1 MAEPLGLEEVRRALA
16 EDRASEDVTTRLL
29 GAAAQA
35 PASADFVAEG
45 RFVVAGLPV
54 VARVYEALDRDAR
67 VATLGAEGEWTAAG
81 AVLIRVQ
88 AAAGTLLAGER
99 VALNFLQRL
108 SGVAT
113 LTRRAVDAVA
123 GTGAHITH
131 TRKTTPGLRALERYA
146 VRAGGGVENRGSL
159 ADAVLWKDNHWA
171 LLGADGLAA
180 ALARAAPGTPL
191 VVEVE
196 TDAQLDEALAAG
208 VRHILVDNQT
218 PEGVAAWVRRAGP
231 GVTVQASGGIRTE
244 TARAYAAAGA
254 HLIAIGELTHSAP
267 AAPIRCDILA
277 RGASSSLD
285 RISESLRIG
294 RGGRAP

>member
-1 MAEPLGLEEVRRALA
+1 VWRI
-16 EDRASEDVTTRLL
+16 
-29 GAAAQA
+29 AARS
-35 PASADFVAEG
+35 P
-45 RFVVAGLPV
+45 
-54 VARVYEALDRDAR
+54 
-67 VATLGAEGEWTAAG
+67 T
-81 AVLIRVQ
+81 
-88 AAAGTLLAGER
+88 
-99 VALNFLQRL
+99 
-108 SGVAT
+108 
-113 LTRRAVDAVA
+113 
-123 GTGAHITH
+123 
-131 TRKTTPGLRALERYA
+131 
-146 VRAGGGVENRGSL
+146 
-159 ADAVLWKDNHWA
+159 AVLWKDNHWA
-171 LLGADGLAA
+171 LLGAEGLAA

-231 GVTVQASGGIRTE
+231 GVTVQASGGIHAE

-277 RGASSSLD
+277 PGASSSLD

-294 RGGRAP
+294 RDGRAP

>member
-16 EDRASEDVTTRLL
+16 EDRATEDVTTRLL
-29 GAAAQA
+29 GAAARE

-54 VARVYEALDRDAR
+54 VERVYQELDREARVE
-67 VATLGAEGEWTAAG
+67 TLGGEGKWTSVG
-81 AVLIRVQ
+81 SVLLRVR

-108 SGVAT
+108 SGVTT

-123 GTGAHITH
+123 GTSARITH

-146 VRAGGGVENRGSL
+146 VTVGGGVENRGSL
-159 ADAVLWKDNHWA
+159 ADAVLFKDNHWA
-171 LLGADGLAA
+171 LLGDGGLTA
-180 ALARAAPGTPL
+180 ALARAAPGIEI

-196 TDAQLDEALAAG
+196 NDAQLDAALAAG
-208 VRHILVDNQT
+208 VRHLLVDNQT
-218 PEGVAAWVRRAGP
+218 PERVADWVRRAGP
-231 GVTVQASGGIRTE
+231 EVTVQASGGIRAE
-244 TARAYAAAGA
+244 TARPYADAGA

-267 AAPIRCDILA
+267 AAPIRCDI
-277 RGASSSLD
+277 RFASI
-285 RISESLRIG
+285 RE
-294 RGGRAP
+294 